1 MTSISRWRVGALPGC
16 RWEPFDPLFWPRW
29 LWAVAVGG
37 GFFLAL
43 ALSGALWIAP
53 GLDAL
58 FASRTALER
67 ALEQRLG
74 DRAALERLTLLR
86 EQEQEIAEYRR
97 ALNQAFAVPARPLE
111 ALSALALERGL
122 EITRL
127 APLGEGRRPLIE
139 LSLEGD
145 FAPLVAFMLAPSAL
159 GAVSPGDFELRRAL
173 DTAEGGA
180 VTRLALR
187 LELGWHPDAEPGPS
201 Q

>member
-1 MTSISRWRVGALPGC
+1 MTSIARWRVGALPGC

-43 ALSGALWIAP
+43 ALSGALWVAP
-53 GLDAL
+53 GLEAL
-58 FASRTALER
+58 FASRATLDR

-74 DRAALERLTLLR
+74 NQAALERLTLLR
-86 EQEQEIAEYRR
+86 GQEQQLARYRQ
-97 ALNQAFAVPARPLE
+97 ALNEAFAVPARPLE
-111 ALSALALERGL
+111 ALSSLALERGL

-127 APLGEGRRPLIE
+127 APLGDGSRPQLE

-145 FAPLVAFMLAPSAL
+145 FVPLVAFMLAPSAL
-159 GAVSPGDFELRRAL
+159 GAVSLGDFELRRAL
-173 DTAEGGA
+173 DTEEDGA
-180 VTRLALR
+180 ARLALR
-187 LELGWHPDAEPGPS
+187 LELGWHPDAEPGPT